1 MTAFRIEDMDCANE
15 VSILRRELTPLVGDA
30 DRLEFDVLARRMRV
44 NLDGLAVRAEDVVAA
59 VARTGMRAAPEAAGR
74 PGVVLRPAPSASQG
88 SSHGHH
94 HDHAHCQGE
103 CRGHGPTGGSTD
115 GLDGSGD
122 DHDHASALPH
132 AHAHAHDHAQAALHS
147 SAPRSAQIPAL
158 AGCSCCGGS
167 CDVYAPG
174 GAPAG
179 MATLLPRGLVELWT
193 RHASLLLCAAS
204 GVALAAGIGVEW
216 ARTGSLLAVF
226 AESGVPHAAT
236 LALWLA
242 AAVAGAWRVA
252 PRALHAVRTLRPD
265 MNLLMVTAVI
275 GAAAI
280 GQFFEGASVAF
291 LFAVANQLESW
302 SVDRARSAIAALL
315 DISPS
320 RALLLALPDGLT
332 GPSRGDAPSEVS
344 VESVPVGS
352 RILVRAGDRV
362 PLDGEVVAG
371 SSDIDQSPITG
382 ESMPVPKR
390 PGEAVYAGTING
402 GGVLE
407 VLTTRAASDTT
418 LARIL
423 HMVEA
428 AQSRRARAVQWV
440 DRFAAV
446 YTPAMLAVAALVA
459 VVPPLFF
466 GGAWSVWVYEAL
478 VVLVIACPCALVIST
493 PVSIV
498 AGLTSAAR
506 NGVLIKGGSFLELPA
521 SLTAVAFDKTGTLTL
536 GRPRVAR
543 VLPVDAHPQVRDEA
557 SALRIAA
564 ALEGPSSH
572 PLARAIVHHAR
583 HVLGDG
589 LDGGTVAENHHTLP
603 GLGAE
608 GVVDGERWRIGNR
621 RFFEQD
627 GPSGGAGG
635 ALPPTGTMGT
645 MGTTGPV
652 GLGQADAAGSSVL
665 LWNDAGLAA
674 VMELEDDLRPDAC
687 SVLDDL
693 RAAGLRRVVMLT
705 GDNAATA
712 ARVAAACGVTDIR
725 ADLLPADK
733 TAAVAALVTEGER
746 VAMVGDGVNDAPAL
760 ATAHLG
766 IAMGG
771 IGSDAAIETA
781 DITLM
786 SDDLGK
792 LPWLVRHSRR
802 TLGVIR
808 QNIGFAL
815 GLKALFLGLAVFQVA
830 SLWMAIVA
838 DIGGSFL
845 VIMNGLRL
853 LRPKA

>member
-1 MTAFRIEDMDCANE
+1 
-15 VSILRRELTPLVGDA
+15 
-30 DRLEFDVLARRMRV
+30 
-44 NLDGLAVRAEDVVAA
+44 
-59 VARTGMRAAPEAAGR
+59 
-74 PGVVLRPAPSASQG
+74 
-88 SSHGHH
+88 
-94 HDHAHCQGE
+94 
-103 CRGHGPTGGSTD
+103 
-115 GLDGSGD
+115 
-122 DHDHASALPH
+122 
-132 AHAHAHDHAQAALHS
+132 
-147 SAPRSAQIPAL
+147 
-158 AGCSCCGGS
+158 
-167 CDVYAPG
+167 
-174 GAPAG
+174 
-179 MATLLPRGLVELWT
+179 MA
-193 RHASLLLCAAS
+193 
-204 GVALAAGIGVEW
+204 
-216 ARTGSLLAVF
+216 
-226 AESGVPHAAT
+226 
-236 LALWLA
+236 
-242 AAVAGAWRVA
+242 
-252 PRALHAVRTLRPD
+252 
-265 MNLLMVTAVI
+265 
-275 GAAAI
+275 
-280 GQFFEGASVAF
+280 
-291 LFAVANQLESW
+291 
-302 SVDRARSAIAALL
+302 
-315 DISPS
+315 
-320 RALLLALPDGLT
+320 
-332 GPSRGDAPSEVS
+332 
-344 VESVPVGS
+344 
-352 RILVRAGDRV
+352 
-362 PLDGEVVAG
+362 AG

-402 GGVLE
+402 DGVLE

-459 VVPPLFF
+459 VAPPLFF
-466 GGAWSVWVYEAL
+466 GGVWSAWVYEAL

-506 NGVLIKGGSFLELPA
+506 NGVLVKGGSFLELPA
-521 SLTAVAFDKTGTLTL
+521 SLTAIAFDKTGTLTL
-536 GRPRVAR
+536 GHPRVAR
-543 VLPVDAHPQVRDEA
+543 VLPVDAHPQVRDAA

-583 HVLGDG
+583 QALGAGMDA
-589 LDGGTVAENHHTLP
+589 GTVAENHRTLP

-627 GPSGGAGG
+627 GPSGGVGRALLPTDATGSGG
-635 ALPPTGTMGT
+635 A
-645 MGTTGPV
+645 
-652 GLGQADAAGSSVL
+652 GQADAAGSSVL

-687 SVLDDL
+687 TVLDDL

-725 ADLLPADK
+725 ADLLPAGK
-733 TAAVAALVTEGER
+733 TAAVAALVAEGER

-853 LRPKA
+853 LRPRA